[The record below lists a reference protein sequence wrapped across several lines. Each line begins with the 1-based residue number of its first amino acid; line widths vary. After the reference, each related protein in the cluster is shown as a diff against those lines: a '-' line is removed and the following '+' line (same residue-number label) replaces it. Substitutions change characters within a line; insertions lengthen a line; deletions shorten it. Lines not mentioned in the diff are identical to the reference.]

1 MNKPVTTPL
10 PSEYTAR
17 VPQQARGRE
26 RFEGILTASEAL
38 LLEKGIDGFS
48 IPELASVLKCTRTS
62 IYHFF
67 PTPFAILNELTS
79 RYLSRLEAEVQ
90 AVSVGFENRP
100 WRDVINHVSEVV
112 SRFHNSNPVGAML
125 ILGAV
130 ATSESHQALQLT
142 ISHLGRYVDNLMRQI
157 GVVLPDDEPNATA
170 LTVELGTSCLRLS
183 YYLHGKVTE
192 AYQRECGRAMIS
204 YLEQFAK

>member
-1 MNKPVTTPL
+1 MNKPVNTPL
-10 PSEYTAR
+10 PSEYLAR

-26 RFEGILTASEAL
+26 RFEGILAASETL

-48 IPELASVLKCTRTS
+48 IPELASVLQCTRTS

-67 PTPFAILNELTS
+67 PTPFAILNELTR
-79 RYLSRLEAEVQ
+79 RYLCKLEEEVQ
-90 AVSVGFENRP
+90 AASVGYESRP
-100 WRDVINHVSEVV
+100 WRTVIEHVSEVV
-112 SRFHNSNPVGAML
+112 SRFHNTNPVGALL

-142 ISHLGRYVDNLMRQI
+142 ISHLGRYVDDLMREI
-157 GVVLPDDEPNATA
+157 DVELPTDEPNATA

-183 YYLHGKVTE
+183 YYLHGKVTD
-192 AYQRECGRAMIS
+192 AYQRECARAMIS
-204 YLEQFAK
+204 YLEQFAG